1 MYRVKGV
8 KDILP
13 RMPKDG
19 SVVLIGAG
27 LEGRKQ
33 CLDCQNAGI
42 SPAALLDDDPKKQ
55 GWHCCGI
62 PIMGVSA
69 FHFTAKDC
77 GFICIE
83 AFRGLSDEEV
93 MRKDVI
99 AKTGL
104 PADRLFLLDG
114 RAFAEQALKRHMEE
128 EDIKKDEAIL
138 RLRGVDIPNFL
149 LWEEPVRS
157 IFLTECGDLILPG
170 VFHDDSA
177 VGDGAYE
184 DDTLG
189 VQLDEDDVVFDCG
202 ANLGLFS
209 AYAASKV
216 NKVYAFEPVPK
227 TYQIVQRVA
236 ALHNNIEACNF
247 AISDKMGTARMTN
260 LEALANNK
268 LVDNMGNYGGDS
280 VEVPC
285 IALDDFVERNGIER
299 VDFIKADIEGAES
312 KMLLGAKNILQ
323 RFTPKLSICEYHLPD
338 DPAVLERIIKDAN
351 PRYTVVHKEHK
362 IFAYVKE

>member
-1 MYRVKGV
+1 MYRVRHIRDV
-8 KDILP
+8 LIN
-13 RMPKDG
+13 MPVG
-19 SVVLIGAG
+19 GRLVLIGAG

-33 CLDCQNAGI
+33 CMDCQNEGI

-55 GWHCCGI
+55 GWHCFGV
-62 PIMGVSA
+62 PIMAASV
-69 FHFTAKDC
+69 FPFTANDC
-77 GFICIE
+77 AFICIE

-93 MRKDVI
+93 IRKDLIV
-99 AKTGL
+99 KTGL

-114 RAFAEQALKRHMEE
+114 RAFAEKALRKHMESE
-128 EDIKKDEAIL
+128 RIAQGEAVL
-138 RLRGVDIPNFL
+138 HLHGADIPNFL
-149 LWEEPVRS
+149 LWEEPIRS

-209 AYAASKV
+209 AYAASKAK
-216 NKVYAFEPVPK
+216 KVYAFEPVPK
-227 TYQIVQRVA
+227 TYQIVQQVA
-236 ALHNNIEACNF
+236 ALHKNIEACNF

-268 LVDNMGNYGGDS
+268 LVDNMGNYGGDF

-285 IALDDFVERNGIER
+285 IALDDFVERNGIDR